1 MSNILNWR
9 TLSAILFGTIL
20 ALLFV
25 IREPSNANSIADL
38 KEKSADTSEHSA
50 AEVVDR
56 LEELEWRLVMI
67 EAPTTLS
74 QAGFATFL
82 EALYFMEEQ
91 RFEDAAGRKEVDLID
106 LIETNRSYAGQ
117 NVCLV
122 TNVASDEKEL
132 IERYLIKLTS
142 VRFLNASHIGFG
154 AEHELET
161 IKGCDLVLS
170 LRSSQPSPNHS
181 IFIEGGYAANF
192 ACEGWGVSM
201 PSLFRWQ
208 DIPSLK
214 RAFLLTC

>member
-1 MSNILNWR
+1 MPIILNWQ
-9 TLSAILFGTIL
+9 TLSAILFSTIL
-20 ALLFV
+20 LLLFV
-25 IREPSNANSIADL
+25 ILKVSNANSIADL
-38 KEKSADTSEHSA
+38 KEKSVDTSEHSA

-82 EALYFMEEQ
+82 EALYYMEEQ
-91 RFEDAAGRKEVDLID
+91 RFEGAAGRKEVD

-214 RAFLLTC
+214 RELFTIC

>member
-25 IREPSNANSIADL
+25 ILEPSNANSIADL

-91 RFEDAAGRKEVDLID
+91 RFEDAAGRKEVDLI
-106 LIETNRSYAGQ
+106 ETNRSYAGQ

-154 AEHELET
+154 ALHELET

-214 RAFLLTC
+214 RELFTIC